1 MCNTIDSPAVAAA
14 RLTGQRRAFIEH
26 LSDADRQTARADRA
40 VTMLTPGGLIDWQHS
55 LLPGDVTA
63 YGHAEAALGGEQP

>member
-1 MCNTIDSPAVAAA
+1 MSVIDSPAVKAA

-26 LSDADRQTARADRA
+26 LSDADRQTARTDRA
-40 VTMLTPGGLIDWQHS
+40 VTMLTPAGLIDWQAS
-55 LLPGDVTA
+55 MLPGDVSA